1 MTELEI
7 VGNVESSLQDV
18 LDTAVGGAAYATDPV
33 RRPRT
38 TARRA
43 RKRGAEVTEEVASE
57 VREAV
62 DTAVGLPE
70 RVLHIGLR
78 RVRHEAARRDAVGA
92 AARAILQAV
101 NTPASTA
108 AGFFVRL
115 EKETAVPRPRRGRGR
130 ASATTATRRT
140 TRKAAGTVRKAAGTA
155 RKATGRTRGRA
166 TQSRGARRSA

>member
-7 VGNVESSLQDV
+7 VGNVESSLEDV
-18 LDTAVGGAAYATDPV
+18 LDTAVGGAAFATDPV

-38 TARRA
+38 AARRA
-43 RKRGAEVTEEVASE
+43 RKRGAEVTEEVTAE

-62 DTAVGLPE
+62 DTAVRLPE

-78 RVRHEAARRDAVGA
+78 RVRHEAARSDAVGA

-130 ASATTATRRT
+130 GSATTATRRT
-140 TRKAAGTVRKAAGTA
+140 TRKAAGTVGKAA
-155 RKATGRTRGRA
+155 GRTRGRA